1 MHMRW
6 MNGVGRAAAVVAGAI
21 AVLGGVRE
29 AQGVVSTTL
38 VADTYL
44 VTEGLKTYSVLDIYA
59 KGSNAGDLMG
69 GSVLGAGTHQVI
81 FATSEATGVTR
92 DTCGKVIAGAVTG
105 DIFVQSGFSGWLPT
119 NNDGRPWDSFIAV
132 GNRGQG
138 NEAKVTNRAGVLKD
152 QGQAANMTAGSG
164 FSQMTVA
171 GSNFI
176 NSGTTSGWYSAFGG
190 SGYSSAGASENP
202 FARLDCFP
210 DTLKFPDLS
219 RGGSSGSKLVTKGVL
234 QNGAACASEAAI
246 TGPGAGTVLGY
257 TWMIGRFAID
267 VSGKS
272 SSEVIAMNAQFNMVG
287 KNGTSAE
294 AGTTFTGATTAAY
307 KVSQFFAFAMPLP
320 CPSDFDGNRL
330 VDTADIGLMLLDFG
344 DCQSCAGDLDG
355 NGLVDNVDI
364 SLLLMD
370 FGACP

>member
-1 MHMRW
+1 MHMQW
-6 MNGVGRAAAVVAGAI
+6 MNGVGRAVVAVAGAI

-29 AQGVVSTTL
+29 ARGTVSSTL

-44 VTEGLKTYSVLDIYA
+44 VTEGARTYSVLDIYA
-59 KGSNAGDLMG
+59 KGNNAGDLMS

-81 FATSEATGVTR
+81 FATSQATGVTR

-105 DIFVQSGFSGWLPT
+105 DIFVHSGGSGWLPT

-176 NSGTTSGWYSAFGG
+176 SSGTTSGWYSAFGG
-190 SGYSSAGASENP
+190 GGYSSAGASENP

-210 DTLKFPDLS
+210 DILKFPDLP
-219 RGGSSGSKLVTKGVL
+219 RGGSKLVTKGVL
-234 QNGAACASEAAI
+234 QNGASCASTAVI
-246 TGPGAGTVLGY
+246 TGPGVGTVLGY
-257 TWMIGRFAID
+257 TWMIGRFTIE
-267 VSGKS
+267 VTGKS
-272 SSEVIAMNAQFNMVG
+272 PSERITMNAQFNMVG
-287 KNGTSAE
+287 KNGTAAE
-294 AGTTFTGATTAAY
+294 AGTTFTGAITASY
-307 KVSQFFAFAMPLP
+307 KVSNFFAFAMPLP

-330 VDTADIGLMLLDFG
+330 VDTADIGMMLLDFG

-355 NGLVDNVDI
+355 NGLVDTADI